1 VRRLTKCM
9 EFEKRFSGRT
19 APRGRGA
26 APKLSRGVIAGATD
40 TRHGPGSYLRTL
52 ENRIRERAHEIWTTH
67 GCIDGQADQHW
78 LAAEHEILTES
89 TAGLPGRATEAP
101 ISGTF
106 EEL

>member
-52 ENRIRERAHEIWTTH
+52 ENRIRSSQAMLAQSADRSSDHLDKLALLFAHIH
-67 GCIDGQADQHW
+67 GK
-78 LAAEHEILTES
+78 
-89 TAGLPGRATEAP
+89 
-101 ISGTF
+101 
-106 EEL
+106 